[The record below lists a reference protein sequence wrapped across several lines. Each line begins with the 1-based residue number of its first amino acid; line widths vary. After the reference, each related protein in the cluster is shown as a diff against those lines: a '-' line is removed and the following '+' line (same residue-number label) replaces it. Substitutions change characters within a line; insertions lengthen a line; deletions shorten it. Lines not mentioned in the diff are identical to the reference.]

1 MVTNIMDDFQNAS
14 ATRIVLGKLQPL
26 RVLMVLAGLS
36 FSASVEQYLRPASRP
51 AACLRER
58 FGRQAQSL
66 RPACRMTPGGRAAG
80 RRLG

>member
-1 MVTNIMDDFQNAS
+1 MVAKIMDDFQNTS
-14 ATRIVLGKLQPL
+14 ATRMALGKLQPL
-26 RVLMVLAGLS
+26 RVLLLLAALS
-36 FSASVEQYLRPASRP
+36 FFASVEQYLRPASRL

>member
-1 MVTNIMDDFQNAS
+1 VKALAQVA
-14 ATRIVLGKLQPL
+14 GWQPPIRL
-26 RVLMVLAGLS
+26 LP
-36 FSASVEQYLRPASRP
+36 SVEQYLRPASRP